1 MVTLHLHTVVRRAW
15 PPLMGMI
22 IYFGSKSL
30 RWAAAEWGNPLEPAR
45 IVRSV
50 LAQNGQDKL
59 DVRQEAG
66 AGGRARE
73 ARMVQKVLLPSLSRL
88 PRSVRLSEGVEVLMR
103 TRNNKT
109 KRPSVTRPDRQH
121 YNNSFNRTP
130 APLFIVHTLCTHAK
144 SDAEADLSVAD
155 RLASLYCNCATA
167 CTTTSFP
174 NLHPATKI
182 SNRLTQRHVVN
193 VTSLQ
198 E

>member
-1 MVTLHLHTVVRRAW
+1 MASLNGNDNLFWLKKLQQCVSLAMGGGGVGESTRAGSDR
-15 PPLMGMI
+15 P
-22 IYFGSKSL
+22 FRSGSK
-30 RWAAAEWGNPLEPAR
+30 WA
-45 IVRSV
+45 
-50 LAQNGQDKL
+50 
-59 DVRQEAG
+59 RQIG
-66 AGGRARE
+66 RQAGGGRGRAGERGKNG
-73 ARMVQKVLLPSLSRL
+73 AKSAPSLPLPSPR

>member
-1 MVTLHLHTVVRRAW
+1 MASLNGNDDLFWLKKLAMGGGGVGESTRAGSDR
-15 PPLMGMI
+15 P
-22 IYFGSKSL
+22 FRSGSK
-30 RWAAAEWGNPLEPAR
+30 WA
-45 IVRSV
+45 
-50 LAQNGQDKL
+50 
-59 DVRQEAG
+59 RQIGRQAG
-66 AGGRARE
+66 GGRGRARE

-121 YNNSFNRTP
+121 YNNSLNHTP
-130 APLFIVHTLCTHAK
+130 SPLFIVHTLCTHAK